1 MTTVV
6 TKAAMMEADMK
17 ADMNPATRATDTRA
31 TATKEADM
39 EADTKE
45 AMRAATDMK
54 EAAMEAWAVKEEAKV
69 TKDTAT
75 KDTDTKVGAI
85 LVMLTGMVI
94 VMVMMV
100 TAVMSMDNRMGAA
113 AVVIMGTI
121 LTGVMGNIM
130 GILVNTTNQE
140 SPPPR

>member
-1 MTTVV
+1 
-6 TKAAMMEADMK
+6 
-17 ADMNPATRATDTRA
+17 
-31 TATKEADM
+31 M

-130 GILVNTTNQE
+130 GILVNTTSQE
-140 SPPPR
+140 SPPLR